1 MWGQQCG
8 DSRDSHPLLKLA
20 APHKLFTMS
29 SDLREDYGYDIAA
42 DGQRRADANQ
52 SAPMNLTVVQKWST
66 EFKDKQK
73 P

>member
-1 MWGQQCG
+1 
-8 DSRDSHPLLKLA
+8 
-20 APHKLFTMS
+20 MS